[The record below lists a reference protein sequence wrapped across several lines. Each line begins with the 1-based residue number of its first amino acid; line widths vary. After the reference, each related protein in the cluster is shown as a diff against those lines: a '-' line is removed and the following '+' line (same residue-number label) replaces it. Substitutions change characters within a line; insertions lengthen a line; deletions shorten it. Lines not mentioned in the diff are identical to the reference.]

1 MLEFHAAADQ
11 RWDADEMGCGELVLK
26 LNLRLRGMSPG
37 QVLWLTALDSGA
49 KEDIPAWCVMTRHR
63 LVATKHPDY
72 WIERRQD

>member
-1 MLEFHAAADQ
+1 
-11 RWDADEMGCGELVLK
+11 
-26 LNLRLRGMSPG
+26 MSPG